1 MVHYGQYGQ
10 YMVNIWYL
18 VDIISEILMEPTKL
32 NKVCKMEQYLNYI
45 LMIKNQNILATLMLF
60 LSQLKI

>member
-10 YMVNIWYL
+10 YMVNIWHL
-18 VDIISEILMEPTKL
+18 VNVISEILMEPTKL
-32 NKVCKMEQYLNYI
+32 NKVCKLEQYLNYI
-45 LMIKNQNILATLMLF
+45 LMIKNQNIPATLMLF